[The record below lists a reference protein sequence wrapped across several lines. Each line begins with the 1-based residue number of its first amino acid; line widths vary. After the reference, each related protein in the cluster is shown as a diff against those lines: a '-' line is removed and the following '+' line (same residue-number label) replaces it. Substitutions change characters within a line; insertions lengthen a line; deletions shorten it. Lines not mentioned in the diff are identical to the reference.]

1 MDLSRQ
7 FQRKVF
13 GFNDSGLME
22 TICVGRTSRSGLP
35 SLVSFVPAS
44 PTRHL
49 EELLLEAGIVM
60 VTQ

>member
-7 FQRKVF
+7 FLGKVF
-13 GFNDSGLME
+13 GFNDKGLME
-22 TICVGRTSRSGLP
+22 TIRVGLP

-49 EELLLEAGIVM
+49 EELLFEASIVM
-60 VTQ
+60 